1 MAMDRQHRDDRESA
15 EEFGRPARTGA
26 STAQAAEALQLAAAG
41 HVGPQGVLALQRAAG
56 NAATAEVVQRE
67 GEADEEQEDS
77 PVVSMLRSGSGS
89 PAVVQREGEDEAQEE
104 ESPVLSLLRSG
115 SGSPLPG
122 PVRGDMERR
131 LGSDF
136 GDVRVHTGAP
146 AHESATSVGASAY
159 TVGSDVVFQNGQY
172 DPESDQGRH
181 TLAHELT
188 HVVQQRSGP
197 VEGSPAAGGVNVSS
211 PEDRFERA
219 ASESADRA
227 MEGDTARE

>member
-1 MAMDRQHRDDRESA
+1 MAMERQHRDERESA
-15 EEFGRPARTGA
+15 EELGRPSRTGA

-41 HVGPQGVLALQRAAG
+41 HVSPHGVLALQRAVG

-67 GEADEEQEDS
+67 EQPEEEEELQMS
-77 PVVSMLRSGSGS
+77 RLRSDSGS
-89 PAVVQREGEDEAQEE
+89 PEAVQREE

-115 SGSPLPG
+115 SGSPLPS

-136 GDVRVHTGAP
+136 GDVRVHTGAD

-159 TVGSDVVFQNGQY
+159 TVGSDVVFQNGRY
-172 DPESDQGRH
+172 DPSSDQGRH

-197 VEGSPAAGGVNVSS
+197 VDGTPTGDGVSVSD
-211 PEDRFERA
+211 PGDRFERA
-219 ASESADRA
+219 AVASADRA
-227 MEGDTARE
+227 MQEDPGAKG

>member
-1 MAMDRQHRDDRESA
+1 
-15 EEFGRPARTGA
+15 
-26 STAQAAEALQLAAAG
+26 
-41 HVGPQGVLALQRAAG
+41 
-56 NAATAEVVQRE
+56 
-67 GEADEEQEDS
+67 
-77 PVVSMLRSGSGS
+77 
-89 PAVVQREGEDEAQEE
+89 
-104 ESPVLSLLRSG
+104 
-115 SGSPLPG
+115 
-122 PVRGDMERR
+122 MERR

-197 VEGSPAAGGVNVSS
+197 VDGSPVAGGVSVSD
-211 PEDRFERA
+211 PDDRFERA
-219 ASESADRA
+219 ASASADRA
-227 MEGDTARE
+227 MEDSAPA

>member
-1 MAMDRQHRDDRESA
+1 MAMDRQHRDERESA
-15 EEFGRPARTGA
+15 EEIGRAARTSA
-26 STAQAAEALQLAAAG
+26 STSHAAEALQLAAAG

-56 NAATAEVVQRE
+56 NAATSDVVQRE
-67 GEADEEQEDS
+67 GEGEEQE
-77 PVVSMLRSGSGS
+77 
-89 PAVVQREGEDEAQEE
+89 EKE
-104 ESPVLSLLRSG
+104 ESPVLSLLKSG

-136 GDVRVHTGAP
+136 GDVRVHTGAD

-159 TVGSDVVFQNGQY
+159 TVGTDVVFQTGQY
-172 DPESDQGRH
+172 DPSSDQGRH

-197 VEGSPAAGGVNVSS
+197 VDGTPAAGGVNVSS

-219 ASESADRA
+219 ASASADRA
-227 MEGDTARE
+227 MEDGAAPA

>member
-1 MAMDRQHRDDRESA
+1 MREGTEDMAMDRQHRDEREST
-15 EEFGRPARTGA
+15 EEIGRPARTGA
-26 STAQAAEALQLAAAG
+26 TTAHAAEALQLAAAG
-41 HVGPQGVLALQRAAG
+41 HVGPQGVLALQRAVG
-56 NAATAEVVQRE
+56 NAATSDVVQRE
-67 GEADEEQEDS
+67 GEEEEQ
-77 PVVSMLRSGSGS
+77 
-89 PAVVQREGEDEAQEE
+89 E

-115 SGSPLPG
+115 SGAALPA

-136 GDVRVHTGAP
+136 GDVRVHTGAD
-146 AHESATSVGASAY
+146 AHESAQSVGANAY

-172 DPESDQGRH
+172 DPSSDQGRH

-197 VEGSPAAGGVNVSS
+197 VDGSPAAGGVNVSS

-219 ASESADRA
+219 ASASADKA
-227 MEGDTARE
+227 MEEDVAPA